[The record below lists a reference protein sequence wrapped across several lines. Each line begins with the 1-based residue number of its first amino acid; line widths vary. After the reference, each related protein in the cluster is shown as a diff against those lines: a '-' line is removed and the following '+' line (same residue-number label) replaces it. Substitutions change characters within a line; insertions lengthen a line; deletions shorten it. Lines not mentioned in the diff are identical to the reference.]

1 MIVTDCCSGNEQ
13 DFVVVVVVGGCG
25 WAVDRGSRLVIVNGQ
40 ISIS

>member
-13 DFVVVVVVGGCG
+13 DFVVVVDGWG